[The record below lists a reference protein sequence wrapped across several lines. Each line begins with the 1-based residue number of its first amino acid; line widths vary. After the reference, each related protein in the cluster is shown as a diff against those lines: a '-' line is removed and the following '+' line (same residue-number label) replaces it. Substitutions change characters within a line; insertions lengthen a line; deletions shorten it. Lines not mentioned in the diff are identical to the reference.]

1 MFSNN
6 GSADKNCSRAI
17 FLTDSPMREAY
28 MHTAL
33 TLAEEAASCGEVPV
47 GCIICNATGEIIGTG
62 RNRCLEKHDATAH
75 AEIEAIRQASN
86 VMGDWRLEGCTLFVT
101 LEPCPMCTGAIMNAR
116 VRTVV
121 FGARDPIKGACG
133 SVIDLFSENF
143 PDKAA
148 VFNGVLEEECAAMLS
163 TFFNR
168 IRNNHS
174 DDSCVEEG
182 GTSP

>member
-6 GSADKNCSRAI
+6 GSADRNCSRAI

-33 TLAEEAASCGEVPV
+33 SLAEEAASCGEVPV

-86 VMGDWRLEGCTLFVT
+86 VMGDWRLDGCTLFVT

-116 VRTVV
+116 IRTVV
-121 FGARDPIKGACG
+121 FGAKDPVKGACG
-133 SVIDLFSENF
+133 SVIDLFSESF

-148 VFNGVLEEECAAMLS
+148 VYNGVLAEESSAVLS
-163 TFFNR
+163 SFFDKV
-168 IRNNHS
+168 RNNQAVNS
-174 DDSCVEEG
+174 FVE
-182 GTSP
+182 